1 MGEVTDMVDWMV
13 NEEAAQGRM
22 VEGQCGPSE
31 DVDTITGLAG
41 MYLWWTLKSM
51 EVEKKNATQMVGFLH
66 EESEGPN
73 HLGSVTFWKS

>member
-1 MGEVTDMVDWMV
+1 MVDWMV

-41 MYLWWTLKSM
+41 MYL
-51 EVEKKNATQMVGFLH
+51 
-66 EESEGPN
+66 
-73 HLGSVTFWKS
+73 